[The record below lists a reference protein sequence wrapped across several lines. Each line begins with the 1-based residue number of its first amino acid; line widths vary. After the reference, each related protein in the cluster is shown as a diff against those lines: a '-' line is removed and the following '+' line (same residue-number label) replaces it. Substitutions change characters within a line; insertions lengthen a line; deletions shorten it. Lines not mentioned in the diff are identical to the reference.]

1 MVLKSH
7 VSSGEGFISL
17 PNGITGS
24 KDTGH
29 VGFKRYCQLELQKVY
44 AILDSCASSEKVDQW
59 TLLYCKWHS
68 VKPCLLRV

>member
-17 PNGITGS
+17 PNGIAGS

-29 VGFKRYCQLELQKVY
+29 VGFKRYCQLEPQ
-44 AILDSCASSEKVDQW
+44 ILDSCASSEKVDQW